1 MSTATC
7 LTALAWL
14 VQQVDVCC
22 FLQKMTK
29 QMKAAL
35 IVNTARSSLSTA
47 VVGGSFI
54 LTGNLLAPY
63 VGAVTCDLLFSYYQR
78 SKYEQLKTRVEQHLK
93 RMLEGLME
101 MKAAKSQVYHTHI
114 SNKPLGIMHTNSDKL

>member
-1 MSTATC
+1 
-7 LTALAWL
+7 
-14 VQQVDVCC
+14 
-22 FLQKMTK
+22 MTK

-35 IVNTARSSLSTA
+35 VVNTARGSLSIA
-47 VVGGSFI
+47 AFGGSFI

-93 RMLEGLME
+93 KMLEGLME
-101 MKAAKSQVYHTHI
+101 MKAAKSQVHALHNHRCMPCINQALLCIPSYGRCRVTW
-114 SNKPLGIMHTNSDKL
+114 